1 MPSSWLAV
9 TPHCARRNTSC
20 RALSPPSM
28 RILQCSVATSALFP
42 ALPLPSIVKLNTDLK
57 VAEMFNLKQTEMGK
71 SALNYYYPLG
81 GAVGSRSFRLARHES
96 ERELHSRRLRR
107 RIFIF
112 IAAASALFGSVSYGQ
127 SDLPNSNSGSLDFK
141 QWGLTAIQDGGRRK
155 PVDTFARETLI
166 RITGRSIY
174 RDRTGRLWQ
183 PNDFVLSA
191 LLETHD
197 WRSEPM
203 VLISLGQL
211 IVQLVLDK
219 TQRRFSFA
227 QLASSAELLRIA
239 NEARALKRA
248 EQPLDRIQQEALSV
262 NDRLALLGNVMNGNA
277 LLIVPS
283 PQRETDAW
291 IAPDPAAVA
300 AYYNETQF
308 APAFAELTKMMRAY
322 TQGDGFNF
330 SRAANQ
336 LRAGLRELSPATYPQ
351 DRQLRLEYFYNHF
364 EGFYRAIWCYGI
376 ALMILIV
383 AHLRKR
389 GRALRNIGVA
399 VAIVGVAFQATGIV
413 MRCIIAGRPPVTN
426 MYESIIWV
434 SFAVLFFGMIF
445 FARYRAPVYLLA
457 ALPVTLIALLLVH
470 QMPIAMPSSIDPLVP
485 VLRDN
490 FWLTIHV
497 LTITLSYAA
506 FALAMGFGH
515 ILLWRYARNPAVA
528 RADAPMHFW
537 LYRVLQLGVL
547 LLAAGTILGGG
558 RAIYYRGRFW
568 GWDTKENWALIAILC
583 YITAL
588 HGRLAGWW
596 TEFGLVVA
604 SVVCFLA
611 VLMAWYGVNF
621 VLGKGLHSYGF
632 GIGGETYVAAFVIV
646 DLLFVAFAIWRYRM
660 SKCPVSRGT
669 AETEAIPV

>member
-1 MPSSWLAV
+1 M
-9 TPHCARRNTSC
+9 RRW
-20 RALSPPSM
+20 
-28 RILQCSVATSALFP
+28 
-42 ALPLPSIVKLNTDLK
+42 
-57 VAEMFNLKQTEMGK
+57 
-71 SALNYYYPLG
+71 
-81 GAVGSRSFRLARHES
+81 
-96 ERELHSRRLRR
+96 
-107 RIFIF
+107 IFIF

-141 QWGLTAIQDGGRRK
+141 QWGLTTIQDGGRRK
-155 PVDTFARETLI
+155 PVDTFASE
-166 RITGRSIY
+166 SIY

-197 WRSEPM
+197 WKNEPM
-203 VLISLGQL
+203 VLVSFGKLKGQL
-211 IVQLVLDK
+211 GLDK
-219 TQRRFSFA
+219 TPRRFSFA
-227 QLASSAELLRIA
+227 QLAGSAELLRIA

-248 EQPLDRIQQEALSV
+248 EQPLDRVQQEALSV

-291 IAPDPAAVA
+291 IVPDPAAVA

-336 LRAGLRELSPATYPQ
+336 LRAGLRELSPVTYPQ

-376 ALMILIV
+376 ALVILIV

-399 VAIVGVAFQATGIV
+399 VAIVGLAFQATAIV
-413 MRCIIAGRPPVTN
+413 MRCMIAGRPPVTN

-515 ILLWRYARNPAVA
+515 ILLWRYARNPAA
-528 RADAPMHFW
+528 ASADAPMHFW

-547 LLAAGTILGGG
+547 LLAAGTILGGVW
-558 RAIYYRGRFW
+558 ANYSWGRFW
-568 GWDTKENWALIAILC
+568 GWDPKETWALIALLC
-583 YITAL
+583 YILTL

-632 GIGGETYVAAFVIV
+632 GIGGETYVATFVIA
-646 DLLFVAFAIWRYRM
+646 DLLFVVFAIWRYRA
-660 SKCPVSRGT
+660 SKRAVSL
-669 AETEAIPV
+669 ATEIESERAIV

>member
-1 MPSSWLAV
+1 MGPRATLHASIFHLPFSGLHYGIGFGLGVGETSQISGAQGG
-9 TPHCARRNTSC
+9 RN
-20 RALSPPSM
+20 ALSLYST
-28 RILQCSVATSALFP
+28 V
-42 ALPLPSIVKLNTDLK
+42 
-57 VAEMFNLKQTEMGK
+57 
-71 SALNYYYPLG
+71 
-81 GAVGSRSFRLARHES
+81 FRLARHKS
-96 ERELHSRRLRR
+96 ERELHSLRLKTRL
-107 RIFIF
+107 FMF
-112 IAAASALFGSVSYGQ
+112 VAAASMLFGSVGYGQ
-127 SDLPNSNSGSLDFK
+127 SDPPAANGGGLDFK
-141 QWGLTAIQDGGRRK
+141 QFGLLAIQDGGRRK
-155 PVDTFARETLI
+155 PIDTFARETLV
-166 RITGRSIY
+166 RITGRSTY
-174 RDRTGRLWQ
+174 TDKAGRKWQ

-191 LLETHD
+191 LLDTRD
-197 WRSEPM
+197 WKNEPM
-203 VLISLGQL
+203 MLISSGQL
-211 IVQLVLDK
+211 IEHLGLDK

-227 QLASSAELLRIA
+227 QLTGSAELQRIA
-239 NEARALKRA
+239 SEARSLKRA
-248 EQPLDRIQQEALSV
+248 EKPLDRVQQEALSV
-262 NDRLALLGNVMNGNA
+262 NDRLAVLGNVMNGNA

-291 IAPDPAAVA
+291 MVPDPGAVVVS
-300 AYYNETQF
+300 YNEAQI

-322 TQGDGFNF
+322 TQADTFNF
-330 SRAANQ
+330 SSAARQ
-336 LRAGLRELSPATYPQ
+336 LQDNLRELSPSIYPQ
-351 DRQLRLEYFYNHF
+351 KRQLRLEYFYNHF

-376 ALMILIV
+376 ALVILIA

-389 GRALRNIGVA
+389 GGALQTLGVG
-399 VAIVGVAFQATGIV
+399 IVLVGLAFQASGIV
-413 MRCIIAGRPPVTN
+413 MRCLIAGRPPVTN

-434 SFAVLFFGMIF
+434 SFAVSFFGMIF
-445 FARYRAPVYLLA
+445 FARYRTTVYLLA

-515 ILLWRYARNPAVA
+515 ILLWRYARDPAAA

-547 LLAAGTILGGG
+547 LLAAGTILGGVW
-558 RAIYYRGRFW
+558 ANYSWGRFW
-568 GWDTKENWALIAILC
+568 GWDPKETWALIALLC
-583 YITAL
+583 YILAL

-596 TEFGLVVA
+596 TQFGLAVA

-632 GIGGETYVAAFVIV
+632 GIGGETYVAIFVV
-646 DLLFVAFAIWRYRM
+646 LDLLFVAFAIWRCRR
-660 SKCPVSRGT
+660 SASSV
-669 AETEAIPV
+669 AELHEIKAQRASV